1 MNTFTTDL
9 ENFIIWF
16 TEIEEIP
23 EQTRVD
29 FINHLQ
35 EVGTLDEKSIQFV
48 DKMLEHLGTVSQNKA
63 NELKQKFESVQSAL
77 NGDKMPE
84 ISMKENIIKTAGD
97 QMMETAV
104 EFKEDFKSF
113 QLEKNTTA
121 ETAEQDSE
129 DSQVEAL
136 KAKIA

>member
-1 MNTFTTDL
+1 MDTFTTDL

-48 DKMLEHLGTVSQNKA
+48 DKMLEHLGAVSQNKA
-63 NELKQKFESVQSAL
+63 NELKQKFESVQVAL

-104 EFKEDFKSF
+104 DFKEDFKSF